1 MAAYV
6 LKPPPK
12 YHAQDQERKQKSC
25 CEKIKSSEGLKT
37 RFAEDI
43 CARALDFGIVSRR
56 DGAFESTVVKKDSL
70 VAMLP
75 PNHPLAQAKSV
86 PAYAMGFISEL

>member
-1 MAAYV
+1 M
-6 LKPPPK
+6 LKPPSK

-56 DGAFESTVVKKDSL
+56 DGTFESTVVKKDSL
-70 VAMLP
+70 VAMLL
-75 PNHPLAQAKSV
+75 PNHPLAQVKCFA
-86 PAYAMGFISEL
+86 AYAMGFISEL